1 MIALRIR
8 IRFDPLI
15 LPLILDQKLVI
26 DVSDPHFLAEPDPG
40 KNLLADP
47 DPKHWYNGSW
57 LLSSQSVIVQMYN
70 YKTRYFSVLKDALLI
85 NSTQSFL
92 LIPWNFDNAAIEG
105 ERIK

>member
-47 DPKHWYNGSW
+47 DPKHWYNGTIFPKRDCSN
-57 LLSSQSVIVQMYN
+57 N